1 MKKLLYID
9 LFCGAGGTSTGVNT
23 ARLHGEQ
30 CAEVIA
36 CVNHDANAIA
46 STLQIIRTR
55 FTSQKTSERL
65 NCHHLCIIFRSVA
78 RRTLT
83 HLLCYGHR
91 LNVRTSA
98 VQKAV
103 SHVTQTAGH
112 LQNIFSDTSKQ

>member
-46 STLQIIRTR
+46 SHAANHPDALHFTEDIRTLEL
-55 FTSQKTSERL
+55 SPL
-65 NCHHLCIIFRSVA
+65 VHHLQKC
-78 RRTLT
+78 RTKNPDALVV
-83 HLLCYGHR
+83 LWASLD
-91 LNVRTSA
+91 VRTSA